1 MSLKQSVVIVNEYTV
16 KTGSKS
22 GSRGGTPGDYVLR
35 YMARNLA
42 TEDITPVR
50 LTDADTYI
58 TKYMARKS
66 AVESLDSVPEMKVSM
81 RKAQKNGGVAFG
93 YGEVS
98 LSDSRLKAVSKDIQN
113 NFDNGK
119 TVMKTVLSFDMDYL
133 KEHGIIDKDFEF
145 HNRGDFR
152 GNIDQL
158 KLRLAIMN
166 GLERLSR
173 HYDDLQYVG
182 VIQVDTAHVHCH
194 LAMVDRGR
202 GHIMPDGTQR
212 GKITEREKVS
222 LRRGID
228 MWLDEKESVKMMSS
242 FVMYDKRNALCYIKK
257 FTHKSMSE
265 QGFSQFLVS
274 CLPENKNWWRAS
286 TNRKEMRKANA
297 LVREFVTGL
306 LAEPKSG
313 YADAVQSI
321 ERYASFRKD
330 REGLSDNEYNKLIR
344 DGQERVIED
353 CMNAVYSVVKQIPES
368 ERVVRTP
375 MLDAMSQDYD
385 DMAAQAVND
394 PMVEFGFRL
403 RSYSSRLDYH
413 KKEYHKYADLHK
425 SYENSDSN
433 VEDSKPLDNYF
444 QVEMLYNAMLM
455 SKYQHFLSFLPPEED
470 IEDEFEE
477 LMEKKRRLRRL
488 KQMKDDPAFKRMKP
502 DVAEDYGIRVYGQ
515 YGGRRVKSQPNI
527 IDARIEKLENRVNQD
542 ESDFRDKLRDCGM
555 DYDGHGITRHNAYD
569 FADVKSLDLHHMGY
583 DFPYDVQISKPNIDK
598 FCNMASRRYEA
609 FEKARE
615 YLVLSNQED
624 ALQSLPEKD
633 VEIMKDFADKFAA
646 EPVLVATRPNSGQFR
661 KTNTIRLGRKYEEDM
676 KAMVA
681 STVRS
686 LQLGE
691 S

>member
-98 LSDSRLKAVSKDIQN
+98 LSDSRLNAVSKDIQN

-242 FVMYDKRNALCYIKK
+242 SVMYDKRNALCYIKK

-330 REGLSDNEYNKLIR
+330 REGLSDNEYNRLIR

-425 SYENSDSN
+425 SYEDNDNN
-433 VEDSKPLDNYF
+433 VEDSKPLDDYF

-527 IDARIEKLENRVNQD
+527 IDARIEKLENSVSQS
-542 ESDFRDKLRDCGM
+542 ESAFRDKLRDCGM

-569 FADVKSLDLHHMGY
+569 FNDVKSLDLHHMGY

-598 FCNMASRRYEA
+598 FCNMAAKRYAA

-624 ALQSLPEKD
+624 ALQLLPEKD

-646 EPVLVATRPNSGQFR
+646 ETVLVATRPNSGQFR
-661 KTNTIRLGRKYEEDM
+661 KTNTIRLGQKYEEDM

-691 S
+691 N

>member
-66 AVESLDSVPEMKVSM
+66 AAESLDSVPEMKVSM

-242 FVMYDKRNALCYIKK
+242 SVMYDKRNALCYIKK

-321 ERYASFRKD
+321 ERYASFRRD

-425 SYENSDSN
+425 SYEDNDNN
-433 VEDSKPLDNYF
+433 VEDSKPLDDYF

-569 FADVKSLDLHHMGY
+569 FNDVKSLDLHHMGY

-598 FCNMASRRYEA
+598 FCDMAGRRYEA

>member
-50 LTDADTYI
+50 LNDTDTYI
-58 TKYMARKS
+58 TKYMARKT
-66 AVESLDSVPEMKVSM
+66 AVESLDNVSDMKVSM
-81 RKAQKNGGVAFG
+81 RNAQKNGGVAFG
-93 YGEVS
+93 YGEVA

-133 KEHGIIDKDFEF
+133 KEHGIVDKDFEF
-145 HNRGDFR
+145 KNRGDFR

-166 GLERLSR
+166 GMEKLSR

-202 GHIMPDGTQR
+202 GTMMPDGTQR

-242 FVMYDKRNALCYIKK
+242 SVMYDKRNALCYIKK
-257 FTHKSMSE
+257 FTHKSMAE
-265 QGFSQFLVS
+265 QGFSQFLLS
-274 CLPENKNWWRAS
+274 CLPEDKNLWRAS

-297 LVREFVTGL
+297 LVREFVTDL
-306 LAEPKSG
+306 LSEPKSG
-313 YADAVQSI
+313 YTEAVESV
-321 ERYASFRKD
+321 ERYASYRRD
-330 REGLSDNEYNKLIR
+330 NEGLSEQDYNKLVR
-344 DGQERVIED
+344 DGQERIIED
-353 CMNAVYSVVKQIPES
+353 CMNGVYAVVRQIPDS

-385 DMAAQAVND
+385 TMAVQAVND
-394 PMVEFGFRL
+394 PMVEFGFKL

-413 KKEYHKYADLHK
+413 KKEYHKYSDLHK
-425 SYENSDSN
+425 SYEHAENKAD
-433 VEDSKPLDNYF
+433 ESKALDDFF
-444 QVEMLYNAMLM
+444 QIEASYNAMLM
-455 SKYQHFLSFLPPEED
+455 SKYQHFLAFLPPEESF
-470 IEDEFEE
+470 EDEFEE

-488 KQMKDDPAFKRMKP
+488 KQMRNDKAFNKMKP

-515 YGGRRVKSQPNI
+515 YGGRRVKSQPGI
-527 IDARIEKLENRVNQD
+527 IDTRIEKLENRVFDD
-542 ESDFRDKLRDCGM
+542 ESNFRDKLRDYGM
-555 DYDGHGITRHNAYD
+555 DYDGKGIIRHSVYKFN
-569 FADVKSLDLHHMGY
+569 DVKALDLHHMGY
-583 DFPYDVQISKPNIDK
+583 DFPYDVMISKPNIDN
-598 FCNMASRRYEA
+598 FCNMANRRYDA
-609 FEKARE
+609 LEKAKE
-615 YLVLSNQED
+615 YLIFSGQED
-624 ALQSLPEKD
+624 TISDLPDKD
-633 VEIMKDFADKFAA
+633 VAVMKDFAERFSTQST
-646 EPVLVATRPNSGQFR
+646 LIATRPNSGQFR
-661 KTNTIRLGRKYEEDM
+661 KTNTIRLSRQYEDDI
-676 KAMVA
+676 KAVVE

-686 LQLGE
+686 LQMGE
-691 S
+691 E

>member
-242 FVMYDKRNALCYIKK
+242 SVMYDKRNALCYIKK

-425 SYENSDSN
+425 SYEDNDNN
-433 VEDSKPLDNYF
+433 VEDSKPLDDYF

-477 LMEKKRRLRRL
+477 LMEKKRRLQRL

-527 IDARIEKLENRVNQD
+527 IDARIEKLENSVNQD

-569 FADVKSLDLHHMGY
+569 FNDVKSLDLHHMGY

-598 FCNMASRRYEA
+598 FCEMAAKRYAA

>member
-98 LSDSRLKAVSKDIQN
+98 LSDNRLKAVSKDIQN

-242 FVMYDKRNALCYIKK
+242 SVMYDKRNALCYIKK

-425 SYENSDSN
+425 SYEDNDNS
-433 VEDSKPLDNYF
+433 VEDSKPLDDYF

-527 IDARIEKLENRVNQD
+527 IDARIEKLENSVNQD

-569 FADVKSLDLHHMGY
+569 FNDVKSLDLHHMGY

-598 FCNMASRRYEA
+598 FCNMAAQRYEA

-691 S
+691 N

>member
-242 FVMYDKRNALCYIKK
+242 SVMYDKRNALCYIKK

-425 SYENSDSN
+425 SYEDNDNN
-433 VEDSKPLDNYF
+433 VEDSKPLDDYF

-515 YGGRRVKSQPNI
+515 YGGRRVKS
-527 IDARIEKLENRVNQD
+527 A
-542 ESDFRDKLRDCGM
+542 
-555 DYDGHGITRHNAYD
+555 
-569 FADVKSLDLHHMGY
+569 
-583 DFPYDVQISKPNIDK
+583 
-598 FCNMASRRYEA
+598 
-609 FEKARE
+609 
-615 YLVLSNQED
+615 
-624 ALQSLPEKD
+624 
-633 VEIMKDFADKFAA
+633 
-646 EPVLVATRPNSGQFR
+646 
-661 KTNTIRLGRKYEEDM
+661 KYY
-676 KAMVA
+676 
-681 STVRS
+681 
-686 LQLGE
+686 
-691 S
+691 

>member
-50 LTDADTYI
+50 LNDTDTYI
-58 TKYMARKS
+58 TKYMARKT
-66 AVESLDSVPEMKVSM
+66 AVESLDNVSDMKVSM
-81 RKAQKNGGVAFG
+81 RNAQKNGGVAFG
-93 YGEVS
+93 YGEVA

-133 KEHGIIDKDFEF
+133 KEHGIVDKDFEF
-145 HNRGDFR
+145 KNRGDFR

-166 GLERLSR
+166 GMEKLSR

-202 GHIMPDGTQR
+202 GTMMPDGTQR

-242 FVMYDKRNALCYIKK
+242 SVMYDKRNALCYIKK
-257 FTHKSMSE
+257 FTHKSMAE
-265 QGFSQFLVS
+265 QGFSQFLLS
-274 CLPENKNWWRAS
+274 CLPEDKNLWRAS

-297 LVREFVTGL
+297 LVREFVTDL
-306 LAEPKSG
+306 LSEPKSG
-313 YADAVQSI
+313 YTEAVESV
-321 ERYASFRKD
+321 ERYASYRRD
-330 REGLSDNEYNKLIR
+330 NEGLSEQDYNKLVR
-344 DGQERVIED
+344 DGQERIIED
-353 CMNAVYSVVKQIPES
+353 CMNGVYAVVRQIPDS

-385 DMAAQAVND
+385 TMAVQAVND
-394 PMVEFGFRL
+394 PMVEFGFKL

-413 KKEYHKYADLHK
+413 KKEYHKYSDLHK
-425 SYENSDSN
+425 LYEHAENKAD
-433 VEDSKPLDNYF
+433 ESKALDDFF
-444 QVEMLYNAMLM
+444 QIEASYNAMLM
-455 SKYQHFLSFLPPEED
+455 SKYQHFLAFLPPEESF
-470 IEDEFEE
+470 EDEFEE

-488 KQMKDDPAFKRMKP
+488 KQMRNDKAFNKMKP

-515 YGGRRVKSQPNI
+515 YGGRRVKSQPGI
-527 IDARIEKLENRVNQD
+527 IDTRIEKLENRVFDD
-542 ESDFRDKLRDCGM
+542 ESNFRDKLRDYGM
-555 DYDGHGITRHNAYD
+555 DYDGKGIIRHSVYKFN
-569 FADVKSLDLHHMGY
+569 DVKALDLHHMGY
-583 DFPYDVQISKPNIDK
+583 DFPYDVMISKPNIDN
-598 FCNMASRRYEA
+598 FCNMANRRYDA
-609 FEKARE
+609 LEKAKE
-615 YLVLSNQED
+615 YLILSGQED
-624 ALQSLPEKD
+624 TISDLPDKD
-633 VEIMKDFADKFAA
+633 VAVMKDFAERFSTQST
-646 EPVLVATRPNSGQFR
+646 LIATRPNSGQFR
-661 KTNTIRLGRKYEEDM
+661 KTNTIRLSRQYEDDI
-676 KAMVA
+676 KAVVE

-686 LQLGE
+686 LQMGE
-691 S
+691 E

>member
-242 FVMYDKRNALCYIKK
+242 SVMYDKRNALCYIKK

-330 REGLSDNEYNKLIR
+330 REGLSDNEYNRLIR

-425 SYENSDSN
+425 SYEDNDNN
-433 VEDSKPLDNYF
+433 VEDSKPLDDYF

-488 KQMKDDPAFKRMKP
+488 KQMKDDPAFRRMKP

-527 IDARIEKLENRVNQD
+527 IDARIEKLENSVNQD

-569 FADVKSLDLHHMGY
+569 FNDVKSLDLHHMRY

-598 FCNMASRRYEA
+598 FCKMAAKRYAA

-624 ALQSLPEKD
+624 ALQLLPEKD

>member
-242 FVMYDKRNALCYIKK
+242 SVMYDKRNALCYIKK

-425 SYENSDSN
+425 SYEDNDNN
-433 VEDSKPLDNYF
+433 VEDSKPLDDYF

-527 IDARIEKLENRVNQD
+527 IDARIEKLENSVNQD

-569 FADVKSLDLHHMGY
+569 FNDVKSLDLHHMGY

-598 FCNMASRRYEA
+598 FCNMAAQRYEA

-676 KAMVA
+676 RAMVA

-691 S
+691 N

>member
-242 FVMYDKRNALCYIKK
+242 SVMYDKRNALCYIKK

-313 YADAVQSI
+313 YADVVQSI

-425 SYENSDSN
+425 SYEDNDNN
-433 VEDSKPLDNYF
+433 VEDSKPLDDYF

-569 FADVKSLDLHHMGY
+569 FNDVKSLDLHHMGY

-598 FCNMASRRYEA
+598 FCNMAAQRYEA

-691 S
+691 N

>member
-242 FVMYDKRNALCYIKK
+242 SVMYDKRNALCYIKK

-425 SYENSDSN
+425 SYEDNDNN
-433 VEDSKPLDNYF
+433 VEDSKPLDDYF
-444 QVEMLYNAMLM
+444 HVEMLYNAMLM

-527 IDARIEKLENRVNQD
+527 IDARIEKLENSVNQD

-555 DYDGHGITRHNAYD
+555 DYDGHGITRHNVYD
-569 FADVKSLDLHHMGY
+569 FNDVKSLDLHHMGY

-598 FCNMASRRYEA
+598 FCDMASKRYEA

>member
-242 FVMYDKRNALCYIKK
+242 SVMYDKRNALCYIKK

-425 SYENSDSN
+425 SYEDNDNN
-433 VEDSKPLDNYF
+433 VEDSKPLDDYF

-527 IDARIEKLENRVNQD
+527 IDARIEKLENSVNQD

-569 FADVKSLDLHHMGY
+569 FNDVKSLDLHHMGY

-598 FCNMASRRYEA
+598 FCNMAAKRYEA

-646 EPVLVATRPNSGQFR
+646 EPILVATRPNSGQFR

-691 S
+691 N